1 MTITVYSK
9 PNCVQCTATY
19 RALDKQGAQY
29 QVVDLTQDD
38 SAMEF
43 VRSLGHAQ
51 APVVVA
57 GDLNWAGFRP
67 DLIRKVVA
75 QAQVVNG

>member
-19 RALDKQGAQY
+19 RALDKQGVSY
-29 QVVDLTQDD
+29 STVDISTDAEALD
-38 SAMEF
+38 F

-67 DLIRKVVA
+67 DLIKQVA
-75 QAQVVNG
+75 QASAVANG